1 MVDDALSSATEARKK
16 TSNDTDWK
24 IKKAIIE
31 LCAYERKYYLRVTVP
46 YAMAEAEA
54 MDKPSS
60 TTILTR
66 VEETLRV
73 TRVRQ
78 CLDLCSTTY

>member
-1 MVDDALSSATEARKK
+1 MQQAVDDALLSATAAGKK
-16 TSNDTDWK
+16 TTEKADMQFK
-24 IKKAIIE
+24 IAIVV

-60 TTILTR
+60 TILTR
-66 VEETLRV
+66 LEETLRV
-73 TRVRQ
+73 RK
-78 CLDLCSTTY
+78 CLDLCFATY